1 MTKKEFTFEDAI
13 AIQTE
18 QLNGWKKVLL
28 PEVFETLH
36 YQATL
41 DNNDRL
47 MPESI
52 TRGSDLSVIVSNII
66 GGNIPL
72 LKDEDF
78 RVVELTVTRYYSKQ
92 VTFSVKI
99 PRSIDEDDIQDYLT
113 EDEDIDALAM
123 EKLNNS
129 TDLNEDDTEW
139 DYLIPSLQTGGTL

>member
-1 MTKKEFTFEDAI
+1 
-13 AIQTE
+13 
-18 QLNGWKKVLL
+18 
-28 PEVFETLH
+28 
-36 YQATL
+36 
-41 DNNDRL
+41 